1 MACLRKSQAEHRSE
15 ATASTTQPAVQP
27 MDSGKTAEDPGP
39 EAPHSARNLHAPL
52 ASSQGRMAEQQRV
65 KWPASSSKEW
75 SQFDQDVDKI
85 LESVSRGSVDQKLRS
100 MGTIIMSMGVE
111 RFGAKQRGKARDP
124 VKPNRREAKIRQ
136 HRQELKSL
144 RRRFK
149 VSTGEERVALA
160 ELTHSLRGKIRTLRR
175 AEYHRR
181 RGRERA
187 RKRSAFISNPYGF
200 TKRLLGQ
207 KRSGTLNCSVQEINS
222 YLCTTFSDAA
232 RDADLGPCS
241 LLVSSPEPET
251 QFDSTEPTLKEVKE
265 AVKAA
270 RASSAPGPSGVPYK
284 VYKHCPRLV
293 VRLWKALRVV
303 WRRGKVADD
312 WRKAEGVW
320 IPKEENAG
328 NIEQFR
334 LISLLSVEGKIFFK
348 IVAQRLIKY
357 LLDNQYIDTSVQK
370 GGVPGVPGCMEHT
383 GVVTQLIREA
393 RENKGNLAVL
403 WLDLANAYGSIPH
416 KLVEAA
422 LTRHHVPEAIR
433 NLILDYY
440 SCKDKAELLNDIFVQ
455 TASGSNYPDHMKRLP
470 QYTNKE
476 LTHIQLSVEE
486 VYNVL
491 QGLHVNKAPGPDGI
505 PNRLLKEAAPV
516 VSASLC
522 ELFNYSLATGQV
534 PTEWKQSNITPV
546 YKKGEKTDPHNY
558 RPIALLSTV
567 GKILERLV
575 HNRLYAFLTDNALL
589 NPKQSGFRKGD
600 GTVLQ
605 LLRIIDDWAKS
616 IDDADVACTA
626 AVFLDVRRAFD
637 TVWHDGLIYKLS
649 RYGIHGPLINW
660 FSDYLSD
667 RQQRVVINGEA
678 SSWGFPTAGVPQ
690 GSILGPLLFVLY
702 LNDIKDLP
710 CKSSINCFADDTSLY
725 NSGRTAAEVAST
737 TNADLNLVA
746 TWFQDWALQ
755 LHPDKCKVMCIR
767 SPQSKVKL
775 PPIYIADQLV
785 EEVTT
790 YTHLGVTMHY
800 TLRWKEHAENVSS
813 KSNKVLGLLSKL
825 QRKLPREALEAA
837 YNTLVRTKL
846 EYASVLFS
854 NISTTACK
862 TLEQVQYQAGRLVSG
877 AMARTPRLKL
887 LEELEWD
894 SLAARRDYNRLLI
907 MYKLVSGSVP
917 PHLQVL
923 IPTTRDSQRQLQVR
937 LRNDA
942 HLHVPFCRTATYRN
956 SFVPY
961 TTRLWNSLPSEVRE
975 SASYSQFRQRC
986 RAHILSTRHH
996 QTYRRLGDRQNNI
1009 LTTRLRLDW
1018 SQLNST
1024 LAKFK
1029 LTSRS
1034 CSCGA
1039 TSETVAHFLLSCPLY
1054 EDARQT
1060 LATEVRRLT
1069 DRPLS
1074 TNILLNGYPGHDP
1087 LTDQNLSAALHTYI
1101 SSTNRF

>member
-1 MACLRKSQAEHRSE
+1 
-15 ATASTTQPAVQP
+15 
-27 MDSGKTAEDPGP
+27 MDSVILVVYTCLLLLAGDICPNPGP
-39 EAPHSARNLHAPL
+39 RHQFTVATTNARSLNPNSQQGLAKLNELEHHLHKENISIIGITETWFSESIQDCDINIAGYSTMFRKDRNGQVGGGVAILVNDHIVCKRRPDL
-52 ASSQGRMAEQQRV
+52 ETTSSQWQDIWLETRTAGQKLLIACVYRPPSTSDIFFEEFERGIRKATTEKGQLIITGDFNCHHRDWGGCKNSLTTEPRRAEREYYSSIGKQIKTSDDCKLLWTVLNKATGKGRTGIPALSSQG
-65 KWPASSSKEW
+65 STL
-75 SQFDQDVDKI
+75 DK
-85 LESVSRGSVDQKLRS
+85 D
-100 MGTIIMSMGVE
+100 
-111 RFGAKQRGKARDP
+111 
-124 VKPNRREAKIRQ
+124 
-136 HRQELKSL
+136 
-144 RRRFK
+144 
-149 VSTGEERVALA
+149 
-160 ELTHSLRGKIRTLRR
+160 
-175 AEYHRR
+175 
-181 RGRERA
+181 
-187 RKRSAFISNPYGF
+187 
-200 TKRLLGQ
+200 
-207 KRSGTLNCSVQEINS
+207 
-222 YLCTTFSDAA
+222 
-232 RDADLGPCS
+232 
-241 LLVSSPEPET
+241 
-251 QFDSTEPTLKEVKE
+251 
-265 AVKAA
+265 
-270 RASSAPGPSGVPYK
+270 
-284 VYKHCPRLV
+284 
-293 VRLWKALRVV
+293 
-303 WRRGKVADD
+303 
-312 WRKAEGVW
+312 
-320 IPKEENAG
+320 
-328 NIEQFR
+328 
-334 LISLLSVEGKIFFK
+334 
-348 IVAQRLIKY
+348 
-357 LLDNQYIDTSVQK
+357 
-370 GGVPGVPGCMEHT
+370 
-383 GVVTQLIREA
+383 
-393 RENKGNLAVL
+393 
-403 WLDLANAYGSIPH
+403 
-416 KLVEAA
+416 
-422 LTRHHVPEAIR
+422 
-433 NLILDYY
+433 
-440 SCKDKAELLNDIFVQ
+440 KDKAELLNGIFVQ

-522 ELFNYSLATGQV
+522 ELFNYSLATGKCLRNGNSQTSR
-534 PTEWKQSNITPV
+534 PFIRR
-546 YKKGEKTDPHNY
+546 EKRLT
-558 RPIALLSTV
+558 RTTTGLLPSCQQ
-567 GKILERLV
+567 
-575 HNRLYAFLTDNALL
+575 LYAFLTDNALL

-649 RYGIHGPLINW
+649 RYGIQGPLINW

-825 QRKLPREALEAA
+825 QRKLPREALETA

-854 NISTTACK
+854 NIGTTSCK

-996 QTYRRLGDRQNNI
+996 QKYRRLGDRQNNI

-1054 EDARQT
+1054 EDARQI

-1074 TNILLNGYPGHDP
+1074 TNILLNGYPECGTDNIPTVSQDGSVGICDGYFRIQNAELTTSLPYLKTDP
-1087 LTDQNLSAALHTYI
+1087 RIRRYLRRILSDPECGTDNIPTVSQDGSVGICDGYFRIQNAELTTSLPYLKTDPRIRRYLRRILSDPECGTDNIPTVSQDGSVGICDGYFRIQNAELTTSLPYLKTDP
-1101 SSTNRF
+1101 SVFVTDTFGSRMRN